1 MHTETVSPSLE
12 RVASDQFAGESLC
25 LKIVILDVG
34 MSQTGQHKG
43 IPDYASRPAP
53 LWKQFAK
60 NRKIESNN
68 IMPNHN
74 VCQTDGTKRLID
86 LIGSN
91 SNDRLLS
98 FALPS
103 DADNTIHRV

>member
-34 MSQTGQHKG
+34 MSQTGQHKS

-91 SNDRLLS
+91 SNDRFLT

-103 DADNTIHRV
+103 DTDNTIYRV